1 MEFNLAE
8 KLAIVKSID
17 KIILADHK
25 VKKGELDY
33 LRTLMRVL
41 DFDSNFVE
49 EARKFNFRQSNSIL
63 KGMSDSKKKSLAL
76 MLHEMA
82 YADGEL
88 NKEEMAVLL
97 KVFRDIGIKLVKE
110 EECIPFPDISDVYF
124 ISTRNR
130 RIEDGK
136 SVENP
141 DSNNKKAV
149 KIEPDLNGKP
159 GYSVTIFKLDGFLPF
174 WGNKVEVAPIS
185 MKVAAVEVNKTIMKK
200 LTINGERSDYGLS
213 LYHPNEEIEK
223 IILHLYDQKTK
234 IEYLK

>member
-17 KIILADHK
+17 KIILADHM

-41 DFDSNFVE
+41 DFDSDFVE
-49 EARKFNFRQSNSIL
+49 EARKFNFNQSNSIL
-63 KGMSDSKKKSLAL
+63 KGMSDAKKKSLAL

-88 NKEEMAVLL
+88 NKEEMEVLL
-97 KVFRDIGIKLVKE
+97 KVFSDIGIKLVKE

-124 ISTRNR
+124 KSSVNR
-130 RIEDGK
+130 RFEDGK

-141 DSNNKKAV
+141 ESNNKKAI
-149 KIEPDLNGKP
+149 KIEPEINGKS

-174 WGNKVEVAPIS
+174 WGNKVEIPPIS
-185 MKVAAVEVNKTIMKK
+185 MKVTKVEVNKTILKGFG
-200 LTINGERSDYGLS
+200 INGVRSSYGLS
-213 LYHPNEEIEK
+213 LYHPNEKIEK
-223 IILHLYDQKTK
+223 IVLHLFDQKTD